1 MVRNLTKTL
10 RWFRSFV
17 TGGPVAVAAND
28 AGERIE
34 TLRFS
39 VPALRVGVLEYA
51 PGQLQTKIP
60 ELQNKTVLLY
70 YPPESV
76 GDPDFLKSLE
86 NSVVVLG
93 GHAQSTS
100 EQDKKIDGW
109 LRNVEFSKDKNGVAA
124 AMVEGVVKGAR
135 EAAYVRQALKNDDE
149 TDFGASALID
159 IMGIRLEDGTTPD
172 GQQYNAVAGKLV
184 ATHLTLAPSVRD
196 PEMKIEIINSVV
208 INSRGTLENMETKN
222 AIPAGPLKDAVNMIL
237 REGEKRGSVREVFE
251 KWKRETSFPKD
262 GVQAVEKELFGTVRN
277 TIETKNTEN
286 TSMTAEEIAA
296 LAAKAARDVITA
308 KNAEDEMATLKNEMG
323 ELKNAI
329 AEMAKNMVKNKEPDG
344 DEKKPVEGEN
354 ADRKEPDGDEA
365 KNGDE
370 PATLENTKPAQKLV
384 AAFASAYNADF
395 GRKTPS
401 FGMLAQLAGVT
412 ETDPAAR
419 IAAVNAKFSELESAK
434 ATAANAGAAPKV
446 SVGGAF

>member
-1 MVRNLTKTL
+1 VVHNLTKTL

-93 GHAQSTS
+93 GHAQSTG

-109 LRNVEFSKDKNGVAA
+109 LRNVEFSKDKNGVPA

-208 INSRGTLENMETKN
+208 INSRG
-222 AIPAGPLKDAVNMIL
+222 AITDDKA
-237 REGEKRGSVREVFE
+237 S
-251 KWKRETSFPKD
+251 
-262 GVQAVEKELFGTVRN
+262 N
-277 TIETKNTEN
+277 TIEIKNTEN

-323 ELKNAI
+323 ELKNEVGELKNAL
-329 AEMAKNMVKNKEPDG
+329 ADMAKNMAKNNEKPA

-354 ADRKEPDGDEA
+354 ADHKEPDGDEA
-365 KNGDE
+365 ENADE

-446 SVGGAF
+446 PVGGTF

>member
-10 RWFRSFV
+10 RRIRSFV

-109 LRNVEFSKDKNGVAA
+109 LRNVEFSKDKNGVPA

-208 INSRGTLENMETKN
+208 INSRGEVVNSAESD
-222 AIPAGPLKDAVNMIL
+222 LKALYDEFDALVKK
-237 REGEKRGSVREVFE
+237 GSRGGSGQSDAERARMYEV
-251 KWKRETSFPKD
+251 
-262 GVQAVEKELFGTVRN
+262 KELIKKARAAKSRN

-344 DEKKPVEGEN
+344 GEKKPVEGEN
-354 ADRKEPDGDEA
+354 AEHKEPDGDEA
-365 KNGDE
+365 KNGGE

-434 ATAANAGAAPKV
+434 ATATNAGAAPKV
-446 SVGGAF
+446 TVGGAF